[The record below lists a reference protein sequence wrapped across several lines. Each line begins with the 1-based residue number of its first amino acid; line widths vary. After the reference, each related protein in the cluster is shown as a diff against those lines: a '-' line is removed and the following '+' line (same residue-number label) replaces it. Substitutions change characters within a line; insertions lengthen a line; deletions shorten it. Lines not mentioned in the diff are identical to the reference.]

1 MKSIAKTET
10 MIQSSAADAY
20 SLLSNMERFGEWFPA
35 VISITSLNDLPHGE
49 TGKKYLETVS
59 IPLRGTRKVEITVKE
74 SVVNQRFVTEGRLP
88 PLLPRMEISIS
99 EISESEISVR
109 WEMFSRSN
117 SKLVHAMLLPLARKT
132 MQKRADI
139 GAARLKA
146 LLENSDQSR
155 KQ

>member
-10 MIQSSAADAY
+10 MIQSSAADAF
-20 SLLSNMERFGEWFPA
+20 SLLSNMERFSEWFPA
-35 VISITSLNDLPHGE
+35 VISITSSNDLPHGE

-59 IPLRGTRKVEITVKE
+59 IPLRGTMKIEITVKE
-74 SVVNQRFVTEGRLP
+74 SIVNRKFVTEGKFP
-88 PLLPRMEISIS
+88 PLFPRMEISIS
-99 EISESEISVR
+99 ELSEKEISIK